1 MKKAG
6 QTTRLFMYD
15 LNQILYDYLVEV
27 MNRFKVLDPIERVP
41 ELPWTEVSNIVQDVR
56 PKPSPKQSPR
66 ERNAT
71 RENGCLRRPYK

>member
-41 ELPWTEVSNIVQDVR
+41 ELPWTEVSNIVQEIVIKTIR
-56 PKPSPKQSPR
+56 KKKKCKKAKRLSG
-66 ERNAT
+66 EA
-71 RENGCLRRPYK
+71 L